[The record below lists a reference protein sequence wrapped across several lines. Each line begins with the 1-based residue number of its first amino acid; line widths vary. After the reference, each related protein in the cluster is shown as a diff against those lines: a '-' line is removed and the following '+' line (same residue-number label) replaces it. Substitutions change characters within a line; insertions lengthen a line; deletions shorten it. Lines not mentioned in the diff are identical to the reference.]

1 MPRRLSPSK
10 LAEAREC
17 YAIYGNRGGIPT
29 SELGN
34 ALRALGINTTR
45 AEMRA
50 IVESIGSPSSVNF
63 DLFQTVLCKDSLPP
77 KETPEEV
84 KEALSIFD
92 NTGDGRISTVELKHM
107 MMTMG
112 EKLSKEE
119 VDMLIREANI
129 DQDGLI
135 SCEQFVQLMCQK

>member
-10 LAEAREC
+10 LAEAKEC
-17 YAIYGNRGGIPT
+17 YAIYGNKGGIPT

-34 ALRALGINTTR
+34 ALRALGINTTKSELR
-45 AEMRA
+45 T
-50 IVESIGSPSSVNF
+50 IVTDIGSPSSVNF
-63 DLFQTVLCKDSLPP
+63 DLFHTVLCKDLPP
-77 KETPEEV
+77 KESPEEV
-84 KEALSIFD
+84 REALSIFD
-92 NTGDGRISTVELKHM
+92 SNGDGRISTAELKHM

-129 DQDGLI
+129 DEDGLI